1 MSSCL
6 CVALPGP
13 PTPKVTDWTKST
25 VDLEW
30 IPPLIDGGS
39 KVTGYFVEYIEEEKE
54 LEIEKQKAAEA
65 DKVVV
70 KAKKVKKII
79 FDEDGNE
86 ISESEEEEK
95 VVVIKDG
102 WEKVIT
108 FTQIISQ
115 KYSFSNTFDLNG
127 TTW

>member
-39 KVTGYFVEYIEEEKE
+39 KVTGYFVEYINEEKE
-54 LEIEKQKAAEA
+54 AEIEKQKAAEA

>member
-39 KVTGYFVEYIEEEKE
+39 KVTGYFVEYINEEKE
-54 LEIEKQKAAEA
+54 AEIEKQKAAEA

-86 ISESEEEEK
+86 ISESEEEEE
-95 VVVIKDG
+95 VVGIKDG
-102 WEKVIT
+102 WEKVI
-108 FTQIISQ
+108 I
-115 KYSFSNTFDLNG
+115 
-127 TTW
+127 